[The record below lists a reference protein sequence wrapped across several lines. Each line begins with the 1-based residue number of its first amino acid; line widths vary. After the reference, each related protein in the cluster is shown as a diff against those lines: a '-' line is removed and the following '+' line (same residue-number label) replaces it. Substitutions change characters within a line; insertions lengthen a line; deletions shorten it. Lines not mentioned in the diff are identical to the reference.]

1 MGGNHT
7 KIESKTEVLPGLNGS
22 INTVKWKK
30 RKDSGQELFWVSTK
44 KPRHFAD
51 WVFSVKTQGLK
62 HGCSLGAE
70 KPFSEFCSL
79 NGEKYW
85 SGSAGPVV
93 LRVHCVYMCVCE
105 ALSFRTQWGW
115 RWGVTMDTASPP
127 HHHQHPPPSPHT
139 LTCTHIFFKAA
150 GQKMLKFLKAYR
162 DVSHSWTSR

>member
-30 RKDSGQELFWVSTK
+30 TKDSGQELFWVSTK

-62 HGCSLGAE
+62 HGYSLGAE

-93 LRVHCVYMCVCE
+93 LRVHVCICVCVCE

-127 HHHQHPPPSPHT
+127 PPPPTPTPSTISTHT
-139 LTCTHIFFKAA
+139 HTYTH
-150 GQKMLKFLKAYR
+150 LL
-162 DVSHSWTSR
+162 